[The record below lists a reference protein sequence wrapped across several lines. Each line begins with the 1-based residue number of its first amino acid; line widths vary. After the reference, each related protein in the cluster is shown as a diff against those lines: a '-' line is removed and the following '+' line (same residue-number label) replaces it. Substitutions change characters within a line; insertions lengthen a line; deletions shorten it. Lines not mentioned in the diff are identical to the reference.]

1 MFKKKI
7 LILVPL
13 LLSQAYTLKSYAIT
27 NEDVDLVNRF
37 IEMDCLSPKVDS
49 EQVKVEAHASGNVSV
64 GFKLTGKAS
73 GDAKVDFSK
82 SEWKGLQQVKENQR
96 VENYNNFRSCSTYV
110 TALILNKIENER
122 DKVAVANKNE
132 KDSKYN
138 DVKLPLKVVGG
149 TGNVYFSPK
158 LHFEEGGSFQ
168 AGDKP
173 GEIEITTPDKI
184 VFKLTENENVNIVLD
199 GKMFIIKFHFNKDF
213 KPIYVLSKA

>member
-1 MFKKKI
+1 MFKKKT

-37 IEMDCLSPKVDS
+37 IEMDCLSPNADS
-49 EQVKVEAHASGNVSV
+49 EEAKVEAHAAGNVSV

-73 GDAKVDFSK
+73 GNAKVDFSK

-96 VENYNNFRSCSTYV
+96 AENYSNFRSCSTYV

-122 DKVAVANKNE
+122 DKVAVANKDE
-132 KDSKYN
+132 KDSTCN
-138 DVKLPLKVVGG
+138 DVKLPIKVVGG

-158 LHFEEGGSFQ
+158 LHFQEGGAFKG
-168 AGDKP
+168 GDKP

-184 VFKLTENENVNIVLD
+184 VFKLTENENINIVLD
-199 GKMFIIKFHFNKDF
+199 GQMFAIKFHFDNNF
-213 KPIYVLSKA
+213 KPVYVLSKA